1 MIRKNI
7 LCVFAV
13 LAIVLLV
20 KCSPDNKKSTT
31 SYSLK
36 GILLNLD
43 GISQLNP
50 NLVVSCD
57 EKLLFYCDKSEHVF
71 TLYNPSNQASKQF
84 GKVGKGP
91 NEFLSVT
98 SIDYDKN
105 TRKIYFLDL
114 MNKQINSINI
124 DSLSLHDFAVNRL
137 KINGKGFFIN
147 CSKVNPSLYL
157 IGGAFSSNRFALV
170 NSNGDVKMVGD
181 YNSIGLP
188 NEKFNNFQLG
198 VALQDMVMVH
208 PDGDMFVTNI
218 GHCFEIYQLSNNT
231 IKNLST
237 INASEQKPAFELYKN
252 KIVKSRKNVVGF
264 LDGKFYGNSILFLF
278 DKRSYEDASRSI
290 SGYSNCLKVYNLKG
304 ELLSEI
310 MLDYKIKQFDMD
322 NDGNIFALGINDD
335 LEPVVLKYS
344 LPKKL
349 LN

>member
-1 MIRKNI
+1 
-7 LCVFAV
+7 
-13 LAIVLLV
+13 
-20 KCSPDNKKSTT
+20 
-31 SYSLK
+31 
-36 GILLNLD
+36 
-43 GISQLNP
+43 
-50 NLVVSCD
+50 
-57 EKLLFYCDKSEHVF
+57 
-71 TLYNPSNQASKQF
+71 
-84 GKVGKGP
+84 
-91 NEFLSVT
+91 
-98 SIDYDKN
+98 
-105 TRKIYFLDL
+105 
-114 MNKQINSINI
+114 
-124 DSLSLHDFAVNRL
+124 
-137 KINGKGFFIN
+137 
-147 CSKVNPSLYL
+147 
-157 IGGAFSSNRFALV
+157 
-170 NSNGDVKMVGD
+170 
-181 YNSIGLP
+181 
-188 NEKFNNFQLG
+188 
-198 VALQDMVMVH
+198 MVH